1 MNDKAYLGC
10 FLGRDAVWMEW
21 KMLRVSLPADL
32 DGFLAGVL
40 TAGLASSLRVTEPE
54 GRGEER
60 GRDKLER
67 KERLYIGVH
76 LALENKCRSM
86 MPSIPVDIPFSSSLN
101 VQLFPAVEA
110 DI

>member
-1 MNDKAYLGC
+1 LDG
-10 FLGRDAVWMEW
+10 MED
-21 KMLRVSLPADL
+21 VT
-32 DGFLAGVL
+32 GFLAGGSGRILGGGSDSWV
-40 TAGLASSLRVTEPE
+40 GFELARPVTEPE

-60 GRDKLER
+60 GRGKLER

-86 MPSIPVDIPFSSSLN
+86 MPSIPVDIPLSSSLN